1 MVAPSLEQRAA
12 AIAGPSSGSTLSTR
26 KAPAAKPAA
35 QSRSAAL
42 QPSFAH
48 AARPAARVAH
58 APQASSGITPHGSV
72 ILGID
77 PGTRVVGWGAI
88 ELTARGPRLL
98 AAGVLRAGNGELAGR
113 LGLIRRE
120 LDRLI
125 ATWRPTAMAVE
136 DAFAHKNIQSALRI
150 GEGRGVVLSCAAAA
164 GVSVHQYSPASAKKA
179 LVGHGAAHKSQVA
192 AMVARRLELAK
203 APEPLDATDALAL
216 ALTHLDRSQGLQA
229 ASLLGRVRRALGPPR
244 GRA

>member
-1 MVAPSLEQRAA
+1 M
-12 AIAGPSSGSTLSTR
+12 
-26 KAPAAKPAA
+26 
-35 QSRSAAL
+35 
-42 QPSFAH
+42 
-48 AARPAARVAH
+48 
-58 APQASSGITPHGSV
+58 

-88 ELTARGPRLL
+88 QLTSRGPRLL
-98 AAGVLRAGNGELAGR
+98 AAGVLRAGDGELAGR

-125 ATWRPTAMAVE
+125 ATWSPSAMAVE
-136 DAFAHKNIQSALRI
+136 EAFAHKNIQSALRI

-164 GVSVHQYSPASAKKA
+164 GVSVHQYSPASAKKS

-216 ALTHLDRSQGLQA
+216 ALTHLDRSLGLQISSA
-229 ASLLGRVRRALGPPR
+229 PGRAKRTSGTRR